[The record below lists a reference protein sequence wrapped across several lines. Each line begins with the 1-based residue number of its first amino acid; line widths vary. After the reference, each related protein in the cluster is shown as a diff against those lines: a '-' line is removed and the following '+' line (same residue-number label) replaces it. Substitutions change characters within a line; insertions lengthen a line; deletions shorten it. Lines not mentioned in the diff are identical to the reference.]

1 MRHAPF
7 YGWIKDLSAPD
18 PTTLFHGFGLLAFDP
33 AHVPV
38 LGPYLA
44 LGVWPIIMGITMWFQ
59 MKLNPTPPDPTQ
71 KIIFDWMP
79 LIFTFM
85 LAGFPA
91 GLVIYWAWNN
101 LLSVLQ
107 QSFIMRRNGVKVELF
122 DNIRGTFASK
132 KAT

>member
-1 MRHAPF
+1 MLP
-7 YGWIKDLSAPD
+7 GSA
-18 PTTLFHGFGLLAFDP
+18 
-33 AHVPV
+33 VPV
-38 LGPYLA
+38 IGHYLA
-44 LGVWPIIMGITMWFQ
+44 IGAWPVIMGITMWCQ

-101 LLSVLQ
+101 TLSVIQ
-107 QSFIMRRNGVKVELF
+107 QCFIMRRNGVKVELF
-122 DNIRGTFASK
+122 DNLKSMFSRKSADNPANKT
-132 KAT
+132 T

>member
-1 MRHAPF
+1 
-7 YGWIKDLSAPD
+7 
-18 PTTLFHGFGLLAFDP
+18 
-33 AHVPV
+33 V
-38 LGPYLA
+38 LGAYLA

-71 KIIFDWMP
+71 KMIFDWMP

-107 QSFIMRRNGVKVELF
+107 QSYIMHKNGVKVELF
-122 DNIRGTFASK
+122 DNLKATFFSK
-132 KAT
+132 KAVEKT

>member
-1 MRHAPF
+1 
-7 YGWIKDLSAPD
+7 
-18 PTTLFHGFGLLAFDP
+18 
-33 AHVPV
+33 
-38 LGPYLA
+38 
-44 LGVWPIIMGITMWFQ
+44 
-59 MKLNPTPPDPTQ
+59 MKLNPAPPDPTQ
-71 KIIFDWMP
+71 KMLFDWMP

-122 DNIRGTFASK
+122 DNLKSTFLPKKAASK
-132 KAT
+132 T